1 MSLTIENLIVD
12 KLFQIIANYNAKMDS
27 LEDKLLKKMAEIEAK
42 YEEKLARV
50 ENNLVKVENKLLQEM
65 QTGYTLIG
73 YSDTNEPV
81 FIHRKCTYPELC
93 IILTQELQ
101 RGRLLVDSLCQLPY
115 IDKLDFQDMFYSCG
129 PCAYFE
135 GDNVWTSVIDDKNQL
150 IVENR
155 LDQVVAVF
163 AKYGVQLLY
172 DGKPI

>member
-1 MSLTIENLIVD
+1 MNLAVENLIVD
-12 KLFQIIANYNAKMDS
+12 KLFQIIANYNAKMDV
-27 LEDKLLKKMAEIEAK
+27 LEDKLLKKIAEVEAK
-42 YEEKLARV
+42 YEEKLANT
-50 ENNLVKVENKLLQEM
+50 EKKLLQEM

-73 YSDTNEPV
+73 YAETNEPV
-81 FIHRKCTYPELC
+81 FIRRKCTYPELC

-135 GDNVWTSVIDDKNQL
+135 GDNVWTSVIDNKNQL

>member
-1 MSLTIENLIVD
+1 MSLTVENLIVD
-12 KLFQIIANYNAKMDS
+12 KLFQIIANYNEKMDS
-27 LEDKLLKKMAEIEAK
+27 LEDKLLKKIADVEAK

-50 ENNLVKVENKLLQEM
+50 ENSLAKVENKLLQEM
-65 QTGYTLIG
+65 QTGYALIG
-73 YSDTNEPV
+73 YAETNEPI
-81 FIHRKCTYPELC
+81 FIRRKCTYPELC

-115 IDKLDFQDMFYSCG
+115 IDKLDFRDMFYSCG

-135 GDNVWTSVIDDKNQL
+135 GDNVWTSVINDKNQL

>member
-12 KLFQIIANYNAKMDS
+12 KLFQIIANYNAKMDV
-27 LEDKLLKKMAEIEAK
+27 LENKLLKKIAEVEAK
-42 YEEKLARV
+42 YEEKLVKV
-50 ENNLVKVENKLLQEM
+50 ENNLATTEKKLLQEM

-73 YSDTNEPV
+73 YAETNEPV
-81 FIHRKCTYPELC
+81 FIRRKCTYPELC

-115 IDKLDFQDMFYSCG
+115 IDKLDFRDMFYSCG